1 MKKEIIATKDA
12 PAAVGPYSQA
22 VRSGSTIY
30 VSGQVPI
37 DPETGKMPETIE
49 EQAKQC
55 LKNIQAILKSVG
67 AGMENVVRCG
77 IFMTNLDDFKTVN
90 EIYASFFSG
99 DYPARATVEVARLPL
114 GAMIEIDAI
123 AEV

>member
-1 MKKEIIATKDA
+1 
-12 PAAVGPYSQA
+12 
-22 VRSGSTIY
+22 
-30 VSGQVPI
+30 
-37 DPETGKMPETIE
+37 
-49 EQAKQC
+49 
-55 LKNIQAILKSVG
+55 
-67 AGMENVVRCG
+67 MENVVRCG
-77 IFMTNLDDFKTVN
+77 IFMTNLDEFKTVN